1 MFFILLFA
9 FVAFLFRNAFTIYFL
24 NDDFFFLKITK
35 INSFNQF
42 INFFSPIR
50 QYSYKPVSTEVFY
63 FLIHLLNNN
72 IIIAHLLGFFVYFIG
87 VYYLFKII
95 FHLSKNKFLSYL
107 TAGFFAINFTHVFQL
122 YYLGTFQ
129 EIFLFTF
136 LTISFYKLL
145 TGKNTQ
151 AIIFFVL
158 ALLSKETAVLFVPFL
173 IIFKFFVNK
182 KIQWRKLLPYI
193 ILGLIFIV
201 IYQYSLKYVTR
212 LENYRLNFNLR
223 PTVNN
228 LVWYFLWSLGL
239 PNFMP
244 DYFISILKPPIPE
257 FYKLLKNLPEVKTY
271 FYFFITYFF
280 TLGVSAF
287 YYLIKKIRQIKKV
300 IYIVLFSF
308 ISFFIFIGPI
318 GFFHHKW
325 MVRLTIPL
333 IFVIFIQTYFITKFI
348 KQGKFWKIL
357 AFILIPLYLYLNILG
372 ISIHESSSTFLL
384 ESRFTKNAK
393 KIFDK
398 NKNKIIKHQFI
409 YFKDP
414 DDITFNPWGGS
425 KKLKIT
431 LGNQNFI
438 THYFP
443 GAKIEA
449 VYEFENKKIPKNSY
463 IVNSIDIL
471 LPY

>member
-1 MFFILLFA
+1 
-9 FVAFLFRNAFTIYFL
+9 
-24 NDDFFFLKITK
+24 
-35 INSFNQF
+35 
-42 INFFSPIR
+42 
-50 QYSYKPVSTEVFY
+50 
-63 FLIHLLNNN
+63 LIHLLNNN

-228 LVWYFLWSLGL
+228 LV
-239 PNFMP
+239 
-244 DYFISILKPPIPE
+244 
-257 FYKLLKNLPEVKTY
+257 
-271 FYFFITYFF
+271 
-280 TLGVSAF
+280 
-287 YYLIKKIRQIKKV
+287 
-300 IYIVLFSF
+300 
-308 ISFFIFIGPI
+308 
-318 GFFHHKW
+318 
-325 MVRLTIPL
+325 
-333 IFVIFIQTYFITKFI
+333 
-348 KQGKFWKIL
+348 
-357 AFILIPLYLYLNILG
+357 
-372 ISIHESSSTFLL
+372 
-384 ESRFTKNAK
+384 
-393 KIFDK
+393 
-398 NKNKIIKHQFI
+398 
-409 YFKDP
+409 
-414 DDITFNPWGGS
+414 
-425 KKLKIT
+425 
-431 LGNQNFI
+431 
-438 THYFP
+438 
-443 GAKIEA
+443 
-449 VYEFENKKIPKNSY
+449 
-463 IVNSIDIL
+463 
-471 LPY
+471 